1 MQEYENLVRVEG
13 RYEGNLKS
21 PGDLEIGPKGH
32 VRGTESGDSLSRMS
46 QQALNRMSPVSAGN
60 LMGMNEIICEGKI
73 VGNIQCE
80 RLILTNGA
88 QAFGNVSVRKLLL
101 EEGAVHVG
109 MMNCH
114 KDAPKILQ
122 EDGTLAD
129 PPPEPGELRKFP
141 SRD

>member
-1 MQEYENLVRVEG
+1 
-13 RYEGNLKS
+13 
-21 PGDLEIGPKGH
+21 
-32 VRGTESGDSLSRMS
+32 
-46 QQALNRMSPVSAGN
+46 
-60 LMGMNEIICEGKI
+60 MGMNEIICEGKI

-122 EDGTLAD
+122 ERISEKVENCGKYQDIAG
-129 PPPEPGELRKFP
+129 RP
-141 SRD
+141 SSHL